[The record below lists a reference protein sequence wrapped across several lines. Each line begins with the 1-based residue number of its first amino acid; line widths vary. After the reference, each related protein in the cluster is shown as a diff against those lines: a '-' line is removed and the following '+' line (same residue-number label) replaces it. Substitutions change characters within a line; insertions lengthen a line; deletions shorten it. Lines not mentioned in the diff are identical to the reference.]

1 MHRIESELDSY
12 STLSIAS
19 SEANQQSTEV
29 ARGAVEKWKDHH
41 SQLAELQR
49 VGNYE
54 EAMEVALGPSDDA
67 FSEFDSSMASL
78 ISDAR
83 SGLRTYIVDAL
94 VATRL
99 VSTAVLT
106 LSWLAVI
113 AVALGIRPRLQEYL

>member
-1 MHRIESELDSY
+1 
-12 STLSIAS
+12 
-19 SEANQQSTEV
+19 
-29 ARGAVEKWKDHH
+29 
-41 SQLAELQR
+41 
-49 VGNYE
+49 
-54 EAMEVALGPSDDA
+54 MEVALGPSDDA

-83 SGLRTYIVDAL
+83 SGLRTYIVDCAGGH
-94 VATRL
+94 RL

>member
-1 MHRIESELDSY
+1 
-12 STLSIAS
+12 
-19 SEANQQSTEV
+19 
-29 ARGAVEKWKDHH
+29 
-41 SQLAELQR
+41 
-49 VGNYE
+49 
-54 EAMEVALGPSDDA
+54 
-67 FSEFDSSMASL
+67 MASL